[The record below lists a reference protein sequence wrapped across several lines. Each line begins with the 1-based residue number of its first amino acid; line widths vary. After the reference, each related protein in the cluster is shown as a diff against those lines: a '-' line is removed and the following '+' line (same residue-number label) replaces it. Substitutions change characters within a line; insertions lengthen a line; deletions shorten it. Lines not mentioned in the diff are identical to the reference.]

1 MSEFARLLT
10 LALQRTAYRG
20 IPLLFLFAGCPP
32 ASTPD
37 AGPVDAGLN
46 SWNVVLDQ
54 LPGTLLSAWE
64 SSDGVLYTVGGT
76 SVSGLVLRHDANGW
90 WQMDPGTSKTLWW
103 VHGFS
108 ADDVYAVGAEGV
120 VTHFDGTRWTVEHEG
135 GEYTLFGIWGATRAE
150 LLAVGGVVTSS
161 APRPAVVTKRSGWQ
175 EIAVGG
181 LPSDR
186 ALFKVWG
193 TSARDF
199 LVVGEGGVAARGEP
213 DSFRPI
219 TAPTTQRLTTV
230 HGAGS
235 EIYAVGGL
243 QDPVL
248 LRLNGADLRAV
259 PIPGTPQL
267 LNGVAVNRAGQVVVV
282 GLNGYLAEGTG
293 SSFHEVPSLTR
304 RGLHGVAT
312 TRAGFVAVGGELLG
326 AFGQGV
332 ILSRGGLAGGE
343 IQAWPNAGQH
353 FDAGV
358 DAGIDAGTDAGL
370 DDGGTDAGFDGGSD
384 AGNDAGVDDAGL
396 DSGMLGPGASCDL
409 DPQGCQTGLSCW
421 FVFGPFK
428 NFCAGLCA
436 SDSECGAYGP
446 GACCKLP
453 GPPVTIPVCLPVD
466 AGVCDAG

>member
-1 MSEFARLLT
+1 MTAA
-10 LALQRTAYRG
+10 LALS
-20 IPLLFLFAGCPP
+20 LLFVACRPSP
-32 ASTPD
+32 APD

-46 SWNVVLDQ
+46 PWNVVLDE

-64 SSDGVLYTVGGT
+64 SSDGVLYAVGGT

-90 WQMDPGTSKTLWW
+90 WQMDPGTSKALWW

-120 VTHFDGTRWTVEHEG
+120 VTHFDGTRWSVEHEG
-135 GEYTLFGIWGATRAE
+135 GEYTLFGIWGATPGE

-161 APRPAVVTKRSGWQ
+161 APRPALVTRRSGWK

-199 LVVGEGGVAARGEP
+199 LVVGEGGVAARGTT
-213 DSFRPI
+213 DSFLPI

-230 HGAGS
+230 HGAGT

-248 LRLNGADLRAV
+248 LRLNGSDLRAV

-282 GLNGYLAEGTG
+282 GLNGYLAEGSG
-293 SSFHEVPSLTR
+293 NSFHELPALTR

-332 ILSRGGLAGGE
+332 ILSRGGLEGGP
-343 IQAWPNAGQH
+343 IQAWPNAGEH

-358 DAGIDAGTDAGL
+358 DAGVDAGPEDAGTDAGL
-370 DDGGTDAGFDGGSD
+370 DDAGADAGFDGGSD
-384 AGNDAGVDDAGL
+384 AGTDAGTNDAG
-396 DSGMLGPGASCDL
+396 SLGPGASCDL
-409 DPQGCQTGLSCW
+409 EPQGCQPGMSCW
-421 FVFGPFK
+421 LVFGPFK
-428 NFCAGLCA
+428 SFCGAICTN
-436 SDSECGAYGP
+436 DSECGAYGP

-453 GPPVTIPVCLPVD
+453 GPQVTTPVCLPVD
-466 AGVCDAG
+466 AGICDAG